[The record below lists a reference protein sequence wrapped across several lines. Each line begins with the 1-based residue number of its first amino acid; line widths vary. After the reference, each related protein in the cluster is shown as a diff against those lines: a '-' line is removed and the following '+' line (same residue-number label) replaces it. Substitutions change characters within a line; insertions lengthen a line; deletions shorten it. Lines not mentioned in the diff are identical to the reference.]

1 MEAIVAKRRG
11 RRRARKL
18 PDSPVECTIEG
29 LTTEGRGLVHINEKA
44 VFVDGALPGE
54 KVQIEYTASTS
65 KYDEAKVLKVI
76 EASDDRVEPPCQHA
90 NICGGCSLQHLNTD
104 KQIENKQT
112 ALIESLNYI
121 GKVKADEILPA
132 ITGPT
137 VAYRY
142 KARLGVRYVAKKER
156 VLVGF
161 REKRSNFLAL
171 IDQCEVL
178 DNRVGHKLSALAEL
192 IYAMEARE
200 HIPQIEVA
208 IDDKDV
214 VLVFRHLEELSDSD
228 LSKLVEFAKTENF
241 VIMLQS
247 GGPKT
252 VCNLWPEDFKSLSY
266 SLKDQDIH
274 FDFDANDFTQVN
286 PQINQKMINKVIE
299 LLDIQ
304 SDEKVLDLF
313 CGLGNFTLPL
323 AQKGA
328 HVIGIEG
335 SQELVNKAISNA
347 TKNNISNAEFHAVD
361 LSLKLEGQRWLN
373 QTYDKILLD
382 PPRSGAMEM
391 IHYLGKLGANRIVYV
406 SCQPTTLARDAGVL
420 VNDYGYRLL
429 SAGVMDMFPHTAHVE
444 SIAVFEKA

>member
-1 MEAIVAKRRG
+1 MAKRRG

-18 PDSPVECTIEG
+18 PDSPVDCVIEG
-29 LTTEGRGLVHINEKA
+29 LTTEGRGLVHINDKA

-65 KYDEAKVLKVI
+65 KYDEAKVLTVF
-76 EASDDRVEPPCQHA
+76 EASVDRVEPPCQHA
-90 NICGGCSLQHLNTD
+90 GICGGCSLQHLDTE
-104 KQIENKQT
+104 KQIEIKQT
-112 ALIESLNYI
+112 ALIESLDYI
-121 GKVKADEILPA
+121 GKVKADEILPT

-137 VAYRY
+137 TGYRY

-178 DNRVGHKLSALAEL
+178 DNRVGHKLSSLASL
-192 IYAMEARE
+192 IYGLDARE

-208 IDDKDV
+208 IDDENV
-214 VLVFRHLEELSDSD
+214 VLVFRHLEELSESD
-228 LSKLVEFAKTENF
+228 QQQLVEFAKQENF

-252 VCNLWPEDFKSLSY
+252 VENLWPDDFSHLSY
-266 SLKDQDIH
+266 TLKDQNIK
-274 FDFDANDFTQVN
+274 FDFEANDFTQVN
-286 PQINQKMINKVIE
+286 PLINQKMINRVID

-304 SDEKVLDLF
+304 PDEKVLDLF

-323 AQKGA
+323 AQKSTQ
-328 HVIGIEG
+328 VIGIEG

-347 TKNNISNAEFHAVD
+347 SNNNINNAEFHAVD
-361 LSLKLEGQRWLN
+361 LSQKLEGQRWLN

-391 IHYLGKLGANRIVYV
+391 IHHLGKLGASRIVYV
-406 SCQPTTLARDAGVL
+406 SCQPTTLARDAGAL
-420 VNDYGYRLL
+420 VNKYGYRLL

>member
-1 MEAIVAKRRG
+1 MAQKKRR
-11 RRRARKL
+11 RRIRKL
-18 PDSPVECTIEG
+18 PDSPVECIIEG
-29 LTTEGRGLVHINEKA
+29 LSTEGRGIVHLNDKV

-54 KVQIEYTASTS
+54 KVEIEYTVSTS
-65 KYDEAKVLKVI
+65 KYDEAKVLNVI
-76 EASDDRVEPPCQHA
+76 EASADRVEPPCQYA
-90 NICGGCSLQHLNTD
+90 GICGGCSLQHLNTD
-104 KQIENKQT
+104 KQIENKQ
-112 ALIESLNYI
+112 AAMIESLQFI
-121 GKVKADEILPA
+121 GKVQADKVLPV
-132 ITGPT
+132 ITGP
-137 VAYRY
+137 VVGYRY

-178 DNRVGHKLSALAEL
+178 HVRVGHKLSALADL
-192 IYAMEARE
+192 ILGMESRDQ
-200 HIPQIEVA
+200 IPQIEVA
-208 IDDKDV
+208 IDDTNV
-214 VLVFRHLEELSDSD
+214 VLVFRHLEALSESD
-228 LSKLVEFAKTENF
+228 LAKLVEFARQENF
-241 VIMLQS
+241 VIMLQP
-247 GGPKT
+247 GGHKT
-252 VCNLWPEDFKSLSY
+252 VHNLWPEDFKNLSY
-266 SLKDQDIH
+266 KLKDQDIQ
-274 FDFDANDFTQVN
+274 FNFDANDFTQVN
-286 PQINQKMINKVIE
+286 PQINQKMINRVIE

-304 SDEKVLDLF
+304 PDEKVLDLF

-335 SQELVNKAISNA
+335 SQELVDKAISNA
-347 TKNNISNAEFHAVD
+347 ELNNISNVEFHAVD
-361 LSLKLEGQRWLN
+361 LSTKLEGQRWLN

-391 IHYLGKLGANRIVYV
+391 IHHLGKLGASRIVYV

-444 SIAVFEKA
+444 SIAVFEK

>member
-1 MEAIVAKRRG
+1 MAQKRR

-18 PDSPVECTIEG
+18 PDSPVECVIEG
-29 LTTEGRGLVHINEKA
+29 LTTEGRGLVHINDKA

-65 KYDEAKVLKVI
+65 KYDEAKVLEVI
-76 EASDDRVEPPCQHA
+76 DASADRVEPPCQHA
-90 NICGGCSLQHLNTD
+90 GICGGCSLQHLDTQ
-104 KQIENKQT
+104 KQIDNKQT
-112 ALIESLNYI
+112 ALIESLEYI
-121 GKVKADEILPA
+121 GKVQPGEILPA
-132 ITGPT
+132 ITGP
-137 VAYRY
+137 VVGYRY

-178 DNRVGHKLSALAEL
+178 HIRVGHKLSALSAL
-192 IYAMEARE
+192 IYVMDARE
-200 HIPQIEVA
+200 QIPQIEVA
-208 IDDKDV
+208 IDDENV
-214 VLVFRHLEELSDSD
+214 VLVFRHLEALSEADIE
-228 LSKLVEFAKTENF
+228 KLVSFAKQENF
-241 VIMLQS
+241 IIMLQPA
-247 GGPKT
+247 GPKT
-252 VCNLWPEDFKSLSY
+252 VHNLWPEDFKSLSY
-266 SLKDQDIH
+266 TLKDQGIR
-274 FDFDANDFTQVN
+274 FNFEANDFTQVN
-286 PQINQKMINKVIE
+286 PQINQKMINRVIE

-335 SQELVNKAISNA
+335 SQELVNKANSNA
-347 TKNNISNAEFHAVD
+347 KLNDISNAEFHAVD
-361 LSLKLEGQRWLN
+361 LSTKLEGQRWLN

-391 IHYLGKLGANRIVYV
+391 IHYLGKLGASRIVYV

-444 SIAVFEKA
+444 SIAVFEK

>member
-1 MEAIVAKRRG
+1 MAKRRG

-18 PDSPVECTIEG
+18 PDSPVDCVIEG
-29 LTTEGRGLVHINEKA
+29 LTTEGRGLVHINDKA

-54 KVQIEYTASTS
+54 KVQIEYTVSTS
-65 KYDEAKVLKVI
+65 KYDEAKVLTVF
-76 EASDDRVEPPCQHA
+76 EASADRVEPPCQHA
-90 NICGGCSLQHLNTD
+90 GICGGCSLQHLDTD
-104 KQIENKQT
+104 KQIEIKQT

-121 GKVKADEILPA
+121 GKVKADEILPT

-137 VAYRY
+137 TGYRY

-178 DNRVGHKLSALAEL
+178 DNRVGHKLSDLASL
-192 IYAMEARE
+192 IYGLDARE

-208 IDDKDV
+208 IDDENV

-228 LSKLVEFAKTENF
+228 QQQLVEFAKQENF

-252 VCNLWPEDFKSLSY
+252 VENLWPDDFSHLSY
-266 SLKDQDIH
+266 TLRDQNIK
-274 FDFDANDFTQVN
+274 FDFEANDFTQVN
-286 PQINQKMINKVIE
+286 PLINQKMINRVID

-304 SDEKVLDLF
+304 PDEKILDLF

-323 AQKGA
+323 AQKGTQ
-328 HVIGIEG
+328 VIGIEG

-347 TKNNISNAEFHAVD
+347 SNNNINNAEFYAVD
-361 LSLKLEGQRWLN
+361 LSQKLEGQRWLN

-391 IHYLGKLGANRIVYV
+391 IHHLGKLGASRIVYV
-406 SCQPTTLARDAGVL
+406 SCQPTTLARDAGTL
-420 VNDYGYRLL
+420 VNEYGYRLL

>member
-1 MEAIVAKRRG
+1 MGKRRG

-18 PDSPVECTIEG
+18 PDSPVDCLIEG
-29 LTTEGRGLVHINEKA
+29 LTTEGRGLVHINDKA

-54 KVQIEYTASTS
+54 KVKIEYTASTS
-65 KYDEAKVLKVI
+65 KYDEAKVLEVI
-76 EASDDRVEPPCQHA
+76 KASNDRVEPPCQHA

-104 KQIENKQT
+104 KQIEIKQT
-112 ALIESLNYI
+112 ALIESLEYI
-121 GKVKADEILPA
+121 GKVKADEILPV
-132 ITGPT
+132 ISGPA
-137 VAYRY
+137 VGYRY

-178 DNRVGHKLSALAEL
+178 DSRVGHKLSALSAL
-192 IYAMEARE
+192 IYGLDARE

-214 VLVFRHLEELSDSD
+214 VLVFRHLEALSDSD
-228 LSKLVEFAKTENF
+228 LSKLVDFAKNENF

-252 VCNLWPEDFKSLSY
+252 IQNLWPEDFKNLSY

-286 PQINQKMINKVIE
+286 PQINQKMINRVID

-304 SDEKVLDLF
+304 PDEKVLDLF

-347 TKNNISNAEFHAVD
+347 TKNNITNAEFHAVD
-361 LSLKLEGQRWLN
+361 LSLKLEGQRWLG

-391 IHYLGKLGANRIVYV
+391 IHYLGKLGASKIVYV

-420 VNDYGYRLL
+420 VNEYGYRLL

-444 SIAVFEKA
+444 SIAVFEKV

>member
-1 MEAIVAKRRG
+1 MAQKRR

-18 PDSPVECTIEG
+18 PDSPVECVIEG
-29 LTTEGRGLVHINEKA
+29 LTTEGRGLVHINDKA

-65 KYDEAKVLKVI
+65 KYDEAKVLEVI
-76 EASDDRVEPPCQHA
+76 DASADRVEPPCQHA
-90 NICGGCSLQHLNTD
+90 GICGGCSLQHLDTQ
-104 KQIENKQT
+104 KQIDNKQT
-112 ALIESLNYI
+112 ALIESLEYI
-121 GKVKADEILPA
+121 GKVQPGEILPA
-132 ITGPT
+132 ITGP
-137 VAYRY
+137 VVGYRY

-178 DNRVGHKLSALAEL
+178 HVRVGHKLSALSAL
-192 IYAMEARE
+192 IYAMDARE
-200 HIPQIEVA
+200 QIPQIEVA
-208 IDDKDV
+208 IDDENV
-214 VLVFRHLEELSDSD
+214 VLVFRHLEALSEADIE
-228 LSKLVEFAKTENF
+228 KLVSFAKQENF
-241 VIMLQS
+241 IIMLQPA
-247 GGPKT
+247 GPKT
-252 VCNLWPEDFKSLSY
+252 VHNLWPEDFKSLSY
-266 SLKDQDIH
+266 TLKDQGIR
-274 FDFDANDFTQVN
+274 FNFEANDFTQVN
-286 PQINQKMINKVIE
+286 PQINQKMINRVIE

-335 SQELVNKAISNA
+335 SQELVNKANSNA
-347 TKNNISNAEFHAVD
+347 KLNDISNAEFHAVD
-361 LSLKLEGQRWLN
+361 LSTKLEGQRWLN

-391 IHYLGKLGANRIVYV
+391 IHYLGKLGASRIVYV

-444 SIAVFEKA
+444 SIAVFEK